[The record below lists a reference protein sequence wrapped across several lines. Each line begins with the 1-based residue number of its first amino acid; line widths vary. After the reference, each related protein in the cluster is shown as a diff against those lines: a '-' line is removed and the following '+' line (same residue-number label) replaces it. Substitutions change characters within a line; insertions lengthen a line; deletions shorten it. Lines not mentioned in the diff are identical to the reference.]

1 MGACMNRP
9 GSCGQR
15 HDVDGE
21 AWCGCTV
28 AFCASL
34 AWVLVRAGLVPAV
47 SDMTWTVWQTRRN
60 SQAALSLLSSPLT
73 QLCPQ
78 FYRSNVVPIA
88 ALFAAVLWCA
98 ARLLLRLLT
107 TCLLAALLTQCCA
120 KDRVGNAAYM
130 FISIAFIQMLKALMV
145 VAVYG
150 FGVALGTE
158 VLTGKRLANVSVISL
173 GVVIAS
179 YGGAQCWA
187 APFWGSGSCACPGP
201 HQCWQS

>member
-1 MGACMNRP
+1 MAFCAALAWVLVEIGLVPAVSNN
-9 GSCGQR
+9 
-15 HDVDGE
+15 DADGE

-34 AWVLVRAGLVPAV
+34 AWVLVRAGLAQAV
-47 SDMTWTVWQTRRN
+47 SDMTWTVRQTCRK

-88 ALFAAVLWCA
+88 ALFAAVLWCVA
-98 ARLLLRLLT
+98 RRLLSLLT
-107 TCLLAALLTQCCA
+107 LCLLAALLKQCCA
-120 KDRVGNAAYM
+120 EGRVGNAAYM

-179 YGGAQCWA
+179 YGGAQC
-187 APFWGSGSCACPGP
+187 
-201 HQCWQS
+201 